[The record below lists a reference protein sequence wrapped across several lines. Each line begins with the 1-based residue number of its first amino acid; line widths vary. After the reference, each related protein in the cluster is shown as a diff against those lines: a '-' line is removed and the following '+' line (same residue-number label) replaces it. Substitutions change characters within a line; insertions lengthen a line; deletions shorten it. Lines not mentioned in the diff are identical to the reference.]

1 MKFIT
6 EEDLR
11 ELFKKEPFTSYE
23 IKAGQRLTPGGRQ
36 FLLDRGVK
44 ICEHTT
50 NIKAEK
56 KADNKAD
63 KPKETISSLKKKILD
78 SKLKSMEAMFLA
90 SAREVLSTDPFL
102 AQSVIKLSKTF
113 SDSKRLK
120 ENSSEKLWCKDC
132 TGIKIDNFSDN
143 LDDCFEITEFHI
155 QLEIGREIIILHKLR
170 CALRELGFFMLEHET
185 NHSENGD
192 VNITEVVNQ
201 SINTLSQMICSIM
214 GGKKCQKEN

>member
-44 ICEHTT
+44 VREHTT
-50 NIKAEK
+50 NIKEAS
-56 KADNKAD
+56 KAD
-63 KPKETISSLKKKILD
+63 KPKEAVSSLKKKISD

-90 SAREVLSTDPFL
+90 SARELLSTDPFL
-102 AQSVIKLSKTF
+102 AQSVIKLGKFF
-113 SDSKRLK
+113 SDSKKLR
-120 ENSSEKLWCKDC
+120 ENSSEKLCCKDC

-185 NHSENGD
+185 DHSENGD

-214 GGKKCQKEN
+214 GGKKCQKES